1 MKLAARLRR
10 VLTGHSPVAFLH
22 AVTVDGLEL
31 KLEVPAEEIRTAAPG
46 DLLIVDWSVFQLD
59 ERPSPPPAPEPA
71 ASVVEAPPSEAPQS
85 EPETY
90 ATRDTSTTPSVSAA
104 EPSSMEPAP
113 TDTSS
118 DPTSPGDE
126 IRRLFGLQ

>member
-31 KLEVPAEEIRTAAPG
+31 KLEVPAAEVRTAAPG

-59 ERPSPPPAPEPA
+59 EQPSLPTAPEPA
-71 ASVVEAPPSEAPQS
+71 ASVVEAPPSEAPPS
-85 EPETY
+85 ERETD
-90 ATRDTSTTPSVSAA
+90 AAQDTSTTPSAPSAQ
-104 EPSSMEPAP
+104 PSPTEPAP
-113 TDTSS
+113 TDTSR
-118 DPTSPGDE
+118 DPSSPGDE
-126 IRRLFGLQ
+126 IRRLLGLQ